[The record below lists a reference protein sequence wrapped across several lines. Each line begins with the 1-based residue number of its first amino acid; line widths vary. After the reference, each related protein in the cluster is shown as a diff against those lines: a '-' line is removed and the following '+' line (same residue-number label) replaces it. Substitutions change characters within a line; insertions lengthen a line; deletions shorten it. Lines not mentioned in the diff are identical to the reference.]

1 MKTRK
6 QKISKSERIPKV
18 GSPARDIL
26 LKNITDM
33 DDYKNAIQR
42 GLPFFIK
49 DELENIENKF
59 NEGMCW
65 EDIESVLSAKGTLL
79 KYATFRKYIQ
89 DAIIPKAKSHK
100 STETGRVAIYDSNII
115 RHLNFVNFFY
125 NITDA
130 PMIDNLME
138 LIGACEISY
147 KDAIESVLESGSIYL
162 DLVYE
167 MTLGRSDAT
176 EGIEKALANREDKQ
190 MVLDMFD
197 KIHEKYV
204 KHVDKDLTEL
214 LNYLE
219 SKKMLITQIPSDD
232 PKSNEEVQS

>member
-6 QKISKSERIPKV
+6 QKISKSERIPKL

-33 DDYKNAIQR
+33 DDYKKAMQR
-42 GLPFFIK
+42 GLPFFTK
-49 DELENIENKF
+49 VELESIESKYND
-59 NEGMCW
+59 GMSW
-65 EDIESVLSAKGTLL
+65 EDIESVLSSKGTLL

-100 STETGRVAIYDSNII
+100 STETGRVALYDSNII

-125 NITDA
+125 NVTDA

-138 LIGACEISY
+138 LIGAYEISY
-147 KDAIESVLESGSIYL
+147 KDAIESIIGSGNLYLELI
-162 DLVYE
+162 YE
-167 MTLGRSDAT
+167 MAIGRCEAT
-176 EGIEKALANREDKQ
+176 GAIGKALSNREDKDE
-190 MVLDMFD
+190 VLEMFD
-197 KIHEKYV
+197 KIHTKFVKY
-204 KHVDKDLTEL
+204 VDKDLSEL

-219 SKKMLITQIPSDD
+219 SKKMLITQFPSDE
-232 PKSNEEVQS
+232 PKNNMEVHS